1 VSDEIYRPT
10 REVRKETASL
20 EQLNGPVGIRK
31 GVQCRNWAVDQNNI
45 IGLLNKI
52 PLDFGGTLGLTGPT
66 SFKATRDGY
75 CDPSLSELIRQFQ
88 QANGLGAD
96 GVVDPG
102 GATYPLLR
110 QFAAGKLPAK
120 PRAGTFNEKKF
131 TADLQ
136 AFLAA
141 VNAFLRNH
149 PGVLPPHLHL
159 KIYTAKVQLE
169 DLMGQHK
176 IPQQPSAHAPARNLT
191 AVEELG
197 AILALGFIL
206 LAYTA
211 LPAVQKGIRNFCS
224 IMYEGVK
231 EVYYNVVHSVA
242 DAVRDMSLEA
252 ERVTAIYNS
261 CKPEARNLRR
271 IATEI
276 YMLKDA
282 PPARVP
288 ILLEMW
294 LKSFAQLM
302 RCLGDKGIAL
312 FEKLTQ
318 VWDLIQ
324 KVIGLFPKNRIGFIA
339 RFA

>member
-1 VSDEIYRPT
+1 
-10 REVRKETASL
+10 
-20 EQLNGPVGIRK
+20 
-31 GVQCRNWAVDQNNI
+31 
-45 IGLLNKI
+45 
-52 PLDFGGTLGLTGPT
+52 
-66 SFKATRDGY
+66 
-75 CDPSLSELIRQFQ
+75 
-88 QANGLGAD
+88 
-96 GVVDPG
+96 
-102 GATYPLLR
+102 
-110 QFAAGKLPAK
+110 
-120 PRAGTFNEKKF
+120 
-131 TADLQ
+131 
-136 AFLAA
+136 
-141 VNAFLRNH
+141 
-149 PGVLPPHLHL
+149 
-159 KIYTAKVQLE
+159 
-169 DLMGQHK
+169 
-176 IPQQPSAHAPARNLT
+176 LT

-197 AILALGFIL
+197 AILALGMIL

-211 LPAVQKGIRNFCS
+211 LPAVQKAIRNFCS
-224 IMYEGVK
+224 IIYEGVK
-231 EVYYNVVHSVA
+231 EVYHSVVHSVA

-324 KVIGLFPKNRIGFIA
+324 KVIGLFPKNRISFIA